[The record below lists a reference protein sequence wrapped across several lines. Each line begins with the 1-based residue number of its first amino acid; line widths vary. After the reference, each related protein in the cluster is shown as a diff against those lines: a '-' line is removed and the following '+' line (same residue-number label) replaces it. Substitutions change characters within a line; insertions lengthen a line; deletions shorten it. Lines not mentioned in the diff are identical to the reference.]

1 MKDEKPLCLYIYSY
15 NKQKELFDKL
25 KGEFNVLIDKINDK
39 KEKLK
44 FYKKQYDQMKERY
57 LSWKKE
63 NGKLE
68 MENHLLKFKVQEEIK
83 INKDNNE
90 KQS

>member
-44 FYKKQYDQMKERY
+44 FYKK
-57 LSWKKE
+57 
-63 NGKLE
+63 
-68 MENHLLKFKVQEEIK
+68 
-83 INKDNNE
+83 
-90 KQS
+90 